1 MPGFE
6 WNSAAG
12 GLTIGGIS
20 LTTTWCRV
28 MNLVEL
34 WLPADQRGQDRIVPG
49 SAGVKAQQRRDTVTR
64 RTLRLTIAGDVTYTG
79 ATTGD
84 AFERLQINIDYL
96 RANIV
101 APTGTTN
108 GTRSAV
114 LTMPDG
120 TTRTEDVHV
129 TGMDVGRYAEDGRWM
144 LATLDLSIPSGRIQ

>member
-1 MPGFE
+1 MPFQ

-12 GLTIGGIS
+12 GLTIAGIS

-28 MNLVEL
+28 ENLIDL
-34 WLPADQRGQDRIVPG
+34 WLPADQRGQDRLIPG
-49 SAGVKAQQRRDTVTR
+49 SAGVLAQQRRDTVTR
-64 RTLRLTIAGDVTYTG
+64 RSLRLTIAGDVTYTG

-114 LTMPDG
+114 LTMPDA

-129 TGMDVGRYAEDGRWM
+129 TGFELSGYAEDARWARGV
-144 LATLDLSIPSGRIQ
+144 LELSIPSGRIQ